1 MPGENNKEDNL
12 PLTSGSKNAQILPAS
27 EINPSY
33 KGNEGS
39 GLNIRLAFA
48 IAAGAFGSAWQHG
61 YNTGVLNAPQALI
74 TAWIQNCNG
83 TTVND
88 KGETVGVGCD
98 YDVEGVTTIWAI
110 IVAAFCV
117 GGMIGGS
124 VVGVVS
130 KSLGRKGVADQQY
143 FDGHW
148 RSLFDCCKVC
158 RKLLFVN
165 HWKACHWYQF
175 GFECWF
181 GSNVLV

>member
-1 MPGENNKEDNL
+1 MDVFLQNL
-12 PLTSGSKNAQILPAS
+12 QEVKKSLSIQFSVKHIFLTSIFPIFQ
-27 EINPSY
+27 
-33 KGNEGS
+33 

-88 KGETVGVGCD
+88 KGETVGEGCD

-130 KSLGRKGVADQQY
+130 KSLGR
-143 FDGHW
+143 
-148 RSLFDCCKVC
+148 
-158 RKLLFVN
+158 
-165 HWKACHWYQF
+165 
-175 GFECWF
+175 
-181 GSNVLV
+181 

>member
-1 MPGENNKEDNL
+1 MDVFLQNL
-12 PLTSGSKNAQILPAS
+12 QEVKNPFKFSFLLNTSSLLFPIFQ
-27 EINPSY
+27 
-33 KGNEGS
+33 

-74 TAWIQNCNG
+74 TAWIQKCNG

-88 KGETVGVGCD
+88 KGETVGVGCV
-98 YDVEGVTTIWAI
+98 YSVEEVTTIWAI

-130 KSLGRKGVADQQY
+130 KRLGR
-143 FDGHW
+143 
-148 RSLFDCCKVC
+148 
-158 RKLLFVN
+158 
-165 HWKACHWYQF
+165 
-175 GFECWF
+175 
-181 GSNVLV
+181 